1 MHIHKKHNWTDFRWD
16 TEKILPLLGNV
27 RHLQGNLLGR
37 MQSIG
42 FQLIEEATLLTLTL
56 DTVDTSKIEG
66 EFLNPNEVRS
76 SIARKMGIENA
87 EFIATSRSVEG
98 IVDVL
103 LDATQNYSNP
113 LTETRL
119 FGWHNSLF
127 QTGFSGYQQID
138 VAKYRSG
145 GMKVVSG
152 NFGREKVHFEAPEA
166 ERVKFEMDKFL
177 EWFNSPSPNPAT
189 VPSTDSATDLSPN
202 SATVPS
208 TDSATDPSPNPS
220 PQGRGM
226 DAVLKSAIAHL
237 WFVTIHPFDDGNG
250 RLARAIMDMQLARS
264 DNSKIRFYSMS
275 NQIYKEHKRYN
286 NLLEAAQKSDGDIT
300 AWLEWFLGCFERALL
315 ASEQNLK
322 LILDKA
328 KFWDTHRET
337 TINDRQRLIINYFYN
352 NYGKSFEFL
361 RTKVY
366 AELAKCSTDTAF
378 RDLQDLVEKQMLT
391 QEGSGKK
398 TNYIVVSPS
407 DMRIPKEMA

>member
-1 MHIHKKHNWTDFRWD
+1 MRRIMYLHERNNWTGFRWD

-27 RHLQGNLLGR
+27 RHLQGNLLGK

-66 EFLNPNEVRS
+66 EFLNPDEVRS
-76 SIARKMGIENA
+76 AIARKMGIENA
-87 EFIATSRSVEG
+87 GYVPTSRNVEG

-103 LDATQNYSNP
+103 LDATQNYGSP

-138 VAKYRSG
+138 VAKYRSV
-145 GMKVVSG
+145 GMKVASG
-152 NFGREKVHFEAPEA
+152 SFGREKVHFTAPEP

-177 EWFNSPSPNPAT
+177 EWFNSGN
-189 VPSTDSATDLSPN
+189 
-202 SATVPS
+202 
-208 TDSATDPSPNPS
+208 
-220 PQGRGM
+220 QQI

-250 RLARAIMDMQLARS
+250 RLARAMMDMQLSRS

-286 NLLEAAQKSDGDIT
+286 DLIEQTQKSDGDIS

-315 ASEQNLK
+315 ASEQHLK

-328 KFWDTHRET
+328 RFWDAHRET
-337 TINDRQRLIINYFYN
+337 AINDRQRLIINYFYD

-366 AELAKCSTDTAF
+366 AGLAKCSTDTAL
-378 RDLQDLVEKQMLT
+378 RDLQDLVSKQMLV
-391 QEGSGKK
+391 QENSGKK
-398 TNYIVVSPS
+398 TNYLIASPTS
-407 DMRIPKEMA
+407 IRVPKGAKADTI